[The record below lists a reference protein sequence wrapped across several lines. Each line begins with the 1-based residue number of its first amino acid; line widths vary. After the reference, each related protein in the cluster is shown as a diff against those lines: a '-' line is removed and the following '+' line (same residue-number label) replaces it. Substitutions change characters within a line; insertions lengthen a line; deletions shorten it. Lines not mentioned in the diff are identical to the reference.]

1 MYTFP
6 DGKKLIGEF
15 KDDEFVR
22 WKINN

>member
-15 KDDEFVR
+15 KDDEFVK